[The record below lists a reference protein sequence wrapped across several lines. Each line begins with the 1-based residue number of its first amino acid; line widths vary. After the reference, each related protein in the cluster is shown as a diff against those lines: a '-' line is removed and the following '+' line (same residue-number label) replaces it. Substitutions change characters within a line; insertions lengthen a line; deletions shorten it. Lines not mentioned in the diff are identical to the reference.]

1 MPNRTR
7 IKKTDI
13 ILIAALLLLA
23 GVLFALGRS
32 GKSKTAAVTVDGKL
46 LYSIPLDE
54 VKEPYTITLE
64 NGVTLAVE
72 PGSIRF
78 AASDCRGQNCVN
90 CGALRRAGQAAACVP
105 NKTVITISGKPDKN
119 APDALSW

>member
-7 IKKTDI
+7 IKKTDL

-32 GKSKTAAVTVDGKL
+32 GESPTAAVTVDGKL
-46 LYSIPLDE
+46 LYSIPLDG
-54 VKEPYTITLE
+54 VKEPYTLTLE

-78 AASDCRGQNCVN
+78 AASDCRGQDCVK

-105 NKTVITISGKPDKN
+105 NKTVITVSGKPDKN